1 MDINMK
7 HNREALLQTAKL
19 VLVCDSPQ
27 QKSELYADVYNA
39 FFKPYVDT
47 KLVDDMSVQVWVYK
61 RLDKHMETYDIG
73 YDEEERFVNGVLGDV
88 KVLRDLMNAMSVSKD
103 AVFTFVESC

>member
-1 MDINMK
+1 MK
-7 HNREALLQTAKL
+7 CNRESLLQTAKL

-47 KLVDDMSVQVWVYK
+47 KLVDDRSVQWWLYK
-61 RLDKHMETYDIG
+61 RLDKHMKTYDIG
-73 YDEEERFVNGVLGDV
+73 YDEEERFVNSVLGDV
-88 KVLRDLMNAMSVSKD
+88 KVLRDLMNAMSVSKE
-103 AVFTFVESC
+103 AVFTFIESC